1 MLDCDALTSG
11 LCHTVVDT
19 DGPHTEMRHGGAWG
33 QYSDKRQD
41 LTVMEKESKKS
52 PSGMLTSGVSG
63 ITTLA
68 FHNAICFPL
77 Y

>member
-1 MLDCDALTSG
+1 MLDSDTLTSG

-19 DGPHTEMRHGGAWG
+19 DGPDTEVRHGGAWG
-33 QYSDKRQD
+33 QYLDKRQG

-52 PSGMLTSGVSG
+52 PSGVLTSGVSA
-63 ITTLA
+63 TSA
-68 FHNAICFPL
+68 FHKAICFPL